1 MNKKISILLLTMFGI
16 GNSAF
21 APGTVAS
28 FITCLIYIILFY
40 CKVNIFFLLII
51 NLVILIFSIYLIDS
65 LKSFFSNI
73 DAKEIVIDEFIGQS
87 IPILSF
93 YSFLEKENINMF
105 IIVAFASF
113 LLFRIFDIFK
123 PYPINLIDQKLK
135 NGFGVM
141 LDDMIAGIFSSILA
155 LIIFFNI

>member
-1 MNKKISILLLTMFGI
+1 MFGI

-21 APGTVAS
+21 MPGTVAS
-28 FITCLIYIILFY
+28 FITCLIYIILFNF
-40 CKVNIFFLLII
+40 KINIFFLLMI

-65 LKSFFSNI
+65 LKNFFSNI

-105 IIVAFASF
+105 IIVVFASF
-113 LLFRIFDIFK
+113 VLFRIFDIFK

-141 LDDMIAGIFSSILA
+141 LDDVVAGIFSSILT

>member
-1 MNKKISILLLTMFGI
+1 MFGI

-40 CKVNIFFLLII
+40 FKVNIFFLLII

-113 LLFRIFDIFK
+113 ILFRIFDIFK

>member
-1 MNKKISILLLTMFGI
+1 
-16 GNSAF
+16 
-21 APGTVAS
+21 
-28 FITCLIYIILFY
+28 LIYIILFY

-113 LLFRIFDIFK
+113 VLFRIFDIFK

>member
-1 MNKKISILLLTMFGI
+1 MFGI

-40 CKVNIFFLLII
+40 FKVNIFFLLII
-51 NLVILIFSIYLIDS
+51 NLVIFIVSIYLIDS
-65 LKSFFSNI
+65 LKNFFSNI

-93 YSFLEKENINMF
+93 YGFLEKENINMF
-105 IIVAFASF
+105 IIVVFASF
-113 LLFRIFDIFK
+113 ILFRIFDIFK

-141 LDDMIAGIFSSILA
+141 LDDIIAGIFSSILA

>member
-1 MNKKISILLLTMFGI
+1 MFGI

-40 CKVNIFFLLII
+40 FKVNIFFLLII

-105 IIVAFASF
+105 IIVVFASF
-113 LLFRIFDIFK
+113 ILFRIFDIFK

>member
-1 MNKKISILLLTMFGI
+1 MNKKIPILLLNMFGI

-40 CKVNIFFLLII
+40 FKVNIFFLLII
-51 NLVILIFSIYLIDS
+51 NLVIFILSIYLIDS
-65 LKSFFSNI
+65 LKNFFSNI

-105 IIVAFASF
+105 IIVVFASF
-113 LLFRIFDIFK
+113 ILFRIFDIFK

>member
-1 MNKKISILLLTMFGI
+1 MFGI

-40 CKVNIFFLLII
+40 FKVNIFFLLII
-51 NLVILIFSIYLIDS
+51 NLVIFILSVYLIDS
-65 LKSFFSNI
+65 LKNFFSNI

-93 YSFLEKENINMF
+93 YIFLEKENINMF
-105 IIVAFASF
+105 IIVIFASF
-113 LLFRIFDIFK
+113 ILFRVFDIFK
-123 PYPINLIDQKLK
+123 PYPINLIDQQLK

-141 LDDMIAGIFSSILA
+141 FDDMIAGIFSSILA

>member
-1 MNKKISILLLTMFGI
+1 
-16 GNSAF
+16 
-21 APGTVAS
+21 
-28 FITCLIYIILFY
+28 
-40 CKVNIFFLLII
+40 
-51 NLVILIFSIYLIDS
+51 
-65 LKSFFSNI
+65 
-73 DAKEIVIDEFIGQS
+73 
-87 IPILSF
+87 
-93 YSFLEKENINMF
+93 MF

-113 LLFRIFDIFK
+113 VLFRIFDIFK

>member
-1 MNKKISILLLTMFGI
+1 MFGI

-28 FITCLIYIILFY
+28 FITCLVYIILFY
-40 CKVNIFFLLII
+40 FKVNIFFLLII
-51 NLVILIFSIYLIDS
+51 NLVIFILSVYLIDS
-65 LKSFFSNI
+65 LKNFFSNI

-113 LLFRIFDIFK
+113 VLFRIFDIFK

-141 LDDMIAGIFSSILA
+141 LDDILAGIFSSILA

>member
-1 MNKKISILLLTMFGI
+1 LF
-16 GNSAF
+16 
-21 APGTVAS
+21 
-28 FITCLIYIILFY
+28 YIILFY
-40 CKVNIFFLLII
+40 FKVNIFFLLII

-113 LLFRIFDIFK
+113 VLFRIFDIFK

-141 LDDMIAGIFSSILA
+141 LDDILAGIFSSILA

>member
-1 MNKKISILLLTMFGI
+1 MFGI

-40 CKVNIFFLLII
+40 FKVNIFFLLII

-65 LKSFFSNI
+65 LKNFFSNI

-105 IIVAFASF
+105 IIVVFASF
-113 LLFRIFDIFK
+113 ILFRIFDIFK

>member
-1 MNKKISILLLTMFGI
+1 MFGI

-21 APGTVAS
+21 VPGTVAS

-105 IIVAFASF
+105 IIVVFASF
-113 LLFRIFDIFK
+113 ILFRIFDIFK

-141 LDDMIAGIFSSILA
+141 LDDMMAGFFSSILA

>member
-1 MNKKISILLLTMFGI
+1 M
-16 GNSAF
+16 
-21 APGTVAS
+21 
-28 FITCLIYIILFY
+28 IYIILFY
-40 CKVNIFFLLII
+40 FKVNIFFLLII
-51 NLVILIFSIYLIDS
+51 NLVIFILSIYLIDS
-65 LKSFFSNI
+65 LKNFFSNI

-105 IIVAFASF
+105 IIVVFASF
-113 LLFRIFDIFK
+113 ILFRIFDIFK

>member
-1 MNKKISILLLTMFGI
+1 MFGI

-105 IIVAFASF
+105 IIVVFASF
-113 LLFRIFDIFK
+113 ILFRIFDIFK

>member
-1 MNKKISILLLTMFGI
+1 MFGI

-40 CKVNIFFLLII
+40 FKVNIFFLLII

-113 LLFRIFDIFK
+113 VLFRIFDIFK

-141 LDDMIAGIFSSILA
+141 LDDIIAGILSSILT
-155 LIIFFNI
+155 LIILFNI

>member
-1 MNKKISILLLTMFGI
+1 MFGI

-21 APGTVAS
+21 ASGTVAS
-28 FITCLIYIILFY
+28 FMTCLIYIMLFY
-40 CKVNIFFLLII
+40 FKINIFFLLII
-51 NLVILIFSIYLIDS
+51 NVVIFILSICLIDYS
-65 LKSFFSNI
+65 KNFFSNI

-93 YSFLEKENINMF
+93 YSFLDDENINMF
-105 IIVAFASF
+105 IIVVFVS
-113 LLFRIFDIFK
+113 LVLFRIFDIFK
-123 PYPINLIDQKLK
+123 PYPISLIDQKLK

-141 LDDMIAGIFSSILA
+141 LDDVVAGIFSAILT

>member
-1 MNKKISILLLTMFGI
+1 MFGI

-73 DAKEIVIDEFIGQS
+73 DAKEIVIDEYIGQS

-105 IIVAFASF
+105 IIVVFASF
-113 LLFRIFDIFK
+113 ILFRIFDIFK
-123 PYPINLIDQKLK
+123 PYPINLIDSKLK

>member
-1 MNKKISILLLTMFGI
+1 MFGI

-40 CKVNIFFLLII
+40 FKVNIFFLLII

-113 LLFRIFDIFK
+113 VLFRIFDIFK

-141 LDDMIAGIFSSILA
+141 LDDILAGIFSSILA

>member
-1 MNKKISILLLTMFGI
+1 
-16 GNSAF
+16 
-21 APGTVAS
+21 
-28 FITCLIYIILFY
+28 
-40 CKVNIFFLLII
+40 
-51 NLVILIFSIYLIDS
+51 
-65 LKSFFSNI
+65 
-73 DAKEIVIDEFIGQS
+73 
-87 IPILSF
+87 
-93 YSFLEKENINMF
+93 MF

-113 LLFRIFDIFK
+113 ILFRIFDIFK

>member
-1 MNKKISILLLTMFGI
+1 
-16 GNSAF
+16 
-21 APGTVAS
+21 
-28 FITCLIYIILFY
+28 LIYIILFY
-40 CKVNIFFLLII
+40 FKVNIFFLLII

-87 IPILSF
+87 IPILTF

-113 LLFRIFDIFK
+113 VLFRIFDIFK

>member
-1 MNKKISILLLTMFGI
+1 MFGI

-40 CKVNIFFLLII
+40 FKVNIFFLLII

-113 LLFRIFDIFK
+113 VLFRIFDIFK

>member
-1 MNKKISILLLTMFGI
+1 MFGI

-40 CKVNIFFLLII
+40 FKVNIFFLLII
-51 NLVILIFSIYLIDS
+51 NLVIFIFSIYLIDS
-65 LKSFFSNI
+65 LKNFFSNI

-113 LLFRIFDIFK
+113 VLFRIFDIFK

>member
-1 MNKKISILLLTMFGI
+1 MFGI
-16 GNSAF
+16 GNSTF
-21 APGTVAS
+21 APGTAAS

-40 CKVNIFFLLII
+40 FKVNIFFLLII

-113 LLFRIFDIFK
+113 VLFRIFDIFK

-141 LDDMIAGIFSSILA
+141 LDDILAGIFSSILA

>member
-1 MNKKISILLLTMFGI
+1 MFGI

-40 CKVNIFFLLII
+40 FKVNIFFLLII

-87 IPILSF
+87 IPILTF

-113 LLFRIFDIFK
+113 VLFRIFDIFK

>member
-1 MNKKISILLLTMFGI
+1 MFGI

-21 APGTVAS
+21 APGTVTS

-40 CKVNIFFLLII
+40 FKVNIFFLLII
-51 NLVILIFSIYLIDS
+51 NVVIFILSIYLIDS
-65 LKSFFSNI
+65 LKNFFSNI

-113 LLFRIFDIFK
+113 VLFRIFDIFK